1 MSVPST
7 SLSPQI
13 SRIPDDQQALQEVP
27 RWNLTYRNKEVRGS
41 FQRRE
46 MPAEQ
51 QLTLLLASKYFRL
64 AAFKALRGIDQSHR
78 LPLLLSGC

>member
-27 RWNLTYRNKEVRGS
+27 RWNLTYRNKEVR
-41 FQRRE
+41 
-46 MPAEQ
+46 
-51 QLTLLLASKYFRL
+51 L